1 MMHKDTTVVL
11 SKTMI
16 SAGSSVLAA
25 LSEDGLK
32 ISGALKVVDGMSG
45 NAVSLAVKNGFKAEK
60 GELKMLYPAGK
71 LHAVL
76 LLGLG
81 KRAELKQDQFIDGV
95 ADGAK
100 AARSAGITEL
110 HVLADSFGV
119 EDSIRGITLGSMLG
133 THRFM
138 KYKTKDLAKVKNLG
152 KITIMAEDPAKQQK
166 AFDEAK
172 IVADAVKKTRDMVN
186 TPPNVAGTE
195 EVAQY
200 AKKIAAENRLKCT
213 LLEEKDM
220 EKLGMGCITAV
231 GKGSAAKPKIAILEY
246 NGGAGKPVLLVGKGV
261 TFDSGGYNLKPTNYI
276 NNMKDDKAGAIT
288 MLHVIEAVA
297 RLGVKANVV
306 AAVALAENMVSG
318 MAYRPDDILK
328 AYNGM
333 TVEVTN
339 TDAEGR
345 LVLADTLAYSVE
357 KHKPQAVVDIA
368 TLTGATMIALG
379 HFTTPIVGTDE
390 KLIGQLK
397 EAADATGEKVWQ
409 LPLWEEYGE
418 AMKSD
423 VADLKNSTD
432 GPDAGVITGA
442 MFLKN
447 FVGEAPWAHLD
458 IGTTVW
464 SKADKG
470 AKQKGATGVCVRT
483 LIGFVKNWK

>member
-138 KYKTKDLAKVKNLG
+138 KYKTKDLAKVKNL
-152 KITIMAEDPAKQQK
+152 
-166 AFDEAK
+166 
-172 IVADAVKKTRDMVN
+172 ADAVKKTRDMVN

-200 AKKIAAENRLKCT
+200 ANKIAAENRLKCT

-220 EKLGMGCITAV
+220 
-231 GKGSAAKPKIAILEY
+231 
-246 NGGAGKPVLLVGKGV
+246 
-261 TFDSGGYNLKPTNYI
+261 
-276 NNMKDDKAGAIT
+276 
-288 MLHVIEAVA
+288 
-297 RLGVKANVV
+297 
-306 AAVALAENMVSG
+306 
-318 MAYRPDDILK
+318 
-328 AYNGM
+328 
-333 TVEVTN
+333 
-339 TDAEGR
+339 
-345 LVLADTLAYSVE
+345 
-357 KHKPQAVVDIA
+357 
-368 TLTGATMIALG
+368 
-379 HFTTPIVGTDE
+379 
-390 KLIGQLK
+390 
-397 EAADATGEKVWQ
+397 
-409 LPLWEEYGE
+409 
-418 AMKSD
+418 
-423 VADLKNSTD
+423 
-432 GPDAGVITGA
+432 
-442 MFLKN
+442 
-447 FVGEAPWAHLD
+447 
-458 IGTTVW
+458 
-464 SKADKG
+464 
-470 AKQKGATGVCVRT
+470 
-483 LIGFVKNWK
+483 

>member
-1 MMHKDTTVVL
+1 MHKDSVIVLEKTQIIAGKSYLLGFFEDSLTVFGV
-11 SKTMI
+11 SKSI
-16 SAGSSVLAA
+16 
-25 LSEDGLK
+25 
-32 ISGALKVVDGMSG
+32 DGMAQG
-45 NAVSLAVKNGFKAEK
+45 AISLAIKNGFKAEK

-71 LHAVL
+71 LDTVL

-119 EDSIRGITLGSMLG
+119 KDSIRGITLGSMLG

-231 GKGSAAKPKIAILEY
+231 GKGSA
-246 NGGAGKPVLLVGKGV
+246 
-261 TFDSGGYNLKPTNYI
+261 
-276 NNMKDDKAGAIT
+276 
-288 MLHVIEAVA
+288 
-297 RLGVKANVV
+297 
-306 AAVALAENMVSG
+306 
-318 MAYRPDDILK
+318 
-328 AYNGM
+328 
-333 TVEVTN
+333 
-339 TDAEGR
+339 
-345 LVLADTLAYSVE
+345 
-357 KHKPQAVVDIA
+357 
-368 TLTGATMIALG
+368 
-379 HFTTPIVGTDE
+379 
-390 KLIGQLK
+390 
-397 EAADATGEKVWQ
+397 
-409 LPLWEEYGE
+409 
-418 AMKSD
+418 
-423 VADLKNSTD
+423 
-432 GPDAGVITGA
+432 
-442 MFLKN
+442 
-447 FVGEAPWAHLD
+447 
-458 IGTTVW
+458 
-464 SKADKG
+464 
-470 AKQKGATGVCVRT
+470 
-483 LIGFVKNWK
+483 